1 MYFVYLN
8 GNIPLHDLRDDDLV
22 LITPKVKLE
31 ENNAGS
37 FEFMILP
44 KHPHYDEIEELVS
57 SISVFDGNEEIFCGR
72 VTEIVRDLYN
82 KRKVICEGDLAFLND
97 SIQRPA
103 VYHNVTVRGYLE
115 TLLNLH
121 NSQVG
126 TDKQF
131 RLGSVT
137 VVDNNDSVYKYTNW
151 ESTLEVIKTDL
162 IDTYGGHLRIRKV
175 NGIKYLDYLQDYP
188 NTNSQV
194 IQFGD
199 NLLEFTEDMVASD
212 IATAIIPLGASL
224 DEAEIEGLESYLT
237 IKEING
243 GKDYVYSQQAVN
255 NYGWV
260 FKKVRWDDVHVPE
273 NLKRKGEQY
282 LSDTQFADITLE
294 VSAVDLHMLNVD
306 YERIK
311 LLDKIRV
318 VSAGNGLDRF
328 FPVTEMTIELD
339 KPSNN
344 TFTLGVS
351 LKKKSLTKS
360 TQTHNTT
367 VQKQIS
373 ELPTESKI
381 LKEARENASQLIKSA
396 TNGHVV
402 LTEGAEE
409 LLIMDTDSTDTAR
422 RLWRWNLNGLGYS
435 ENGYN
440 GDYDLAITM
449 DGQILGKF
457 LVGQSVTA
465 EKIDINYRRSVEK
478 QISDSADEVF
488 DYFDNELT
496 YYWTRSQVET
506 AIKNSADSVTL
517 SAKQTA
523 EAYVDGKLKNYSTSA
538 QIKVTTDA
546 ITSEVNKKVNNSD
559 FSTKIQQNASSV
571 KIAWNNISKYVQFES
586 GELRIYDSAVE
597 STQKIVS
604 KFNYNGSHFYRDGK
618 YLGKIGTNNFSN
630 KPEYRGLVFDI
641 EYETGYMCW
650 AKKTTANASSY
661 TTMFVYYNDNTID
674 SKGFHFGD
682 TVWMEGRFRINS
694 GSGFY
699 SYSGGGCKLFAD
711 GTTYFGSSSQSCFYI
726 TGSTFTIPNNISIN
740 FYSPLNLNGW
750 GYTNSSDVRLKT
762 NIKDTVV
769 QGLDVVNK
777 IDLKEFDWIQT
788 KEHQHI
794 GIIAQQLETF
804 APELVTESEEDGHL
818 SLNGD
823 KLVYYCIKAI
833 QELCEKLGYKYD
845 KPIYED
851 PYTYMEKKTFC
862 AKVDSGK
869 EKKGEIIPDVPQEIP
884 LN

>member
-103 VYHNVTVRGYLE
+103 VYHDVTVRGYLE

-311 LLDKIRV
+311 LLDEIRV
-318 VSAGNGLDRF
+318 VSEGNGLDRF

-360 TQTHNTT
+360 TQTHNNT
-367 VQKQIS
+367 VQKQIA

-381 LKEARENASQLIKSA
+381 LKEARDNASQLIKSA

-409 LLIMDTDSTDTAR
+409 LLIMDTDSTETAR

-618 YLGKIGTNNFSN
+618 YIGKIGTNNFSN

-650 AKKTTANASSY
+650 AKKKSANASFY
-661 TTMFVYYNDNTID
+661 TTMFAYYTDNTI
-674 SKGFHFGD
+674 SEKGFHFGD
-682 TVWMEGRFRINS
+682 TVWMGGNFKINAN
-694 GSGFY
+694 SGFY
-699 SYSGGGCKLFAD
+699 SYTNGECKFYSNKINFGD
-711 GTTYFGSSSQSCFYI
+711 SSSTCFWVTGTTFV
-726 TGSTFTIPNNISIN
+726 IPNNKTIN
-740 FYSPLNLNGW
+740 FYSKLHLNGW
-750 GYTNSSDVRLKT
+750 GYDDSSDVRLKT
-762 NIKDTVV
+762 NIKETEVK
-769 QGLDVVNK
+769 GLEVVNK
-777 IDLKEFDWIQT
+777 IDLKEFDWIQS

-804 APELVTESEEDGHL
+804 APELVSEVGETKM
-818 SLNGD
+818 LNAD

-833 QELCEKLGYKYD
+833 QELCDKLGYQYD

-851 PYTYMEKKTFC
+851 PYSFLEKKVFC
-862 AKVDSGK
+862 NKIETGT